1 MNEAPQTSAKN
12 EAHMSAAVE
21 HHVMDILNPTL
32 HHHDLLQSYVRIR
45 TETSSDSK
53 KDHEEFEEPGK
64 DTHSGK
70 YATLADNG
78 DGSVRKNNTRNV
90 HDKRKKNNDK
100 KNKEK
105 LDVAT
110 MESEMRIQKTRRKW
124 RQQDNDCHRQEEVYT
139 DKDRAAAVNMGTTD
153 IKQSLKLKQ
162 RQDRSKSLQI
172 PEETEPGA
180 LLTLGLREMR
190 FGDVSVAINCINKV
204 STIFLG
210 IIKKR
215 QTCIYA

>member
-1 MNEAPQTSAKN
+1 MNEVSQASAKD
-12 EAHMSAAVE
+12 EAHTSAAVE

-45 TETSSDSK
+45 TETGSDSK
-53 KDHEEFEEPGK
+53 KDQEEFEEPSK
-64 DTHSGK
+64 DTHPGK
-70 YATLADNG
+70 YATLADSG
-78 DGSVRKNNTRNV
+78 DGNARKSNARNV
-90 HDKRKKNNDK
+90 HDKRKKSNDK
-100 KNKEK
+100 KEK
-105 LDVAT
+105 DRLDIAT
-110 MESEMRIQKTRRKW
+110 LESEMRIQKTRRKW
-124 RQQDNDCHRQEEVYT
+124 RQQDDCHRQEEVYT

-190 FGDVSVAINCINKV
+190 FGDVNVAVNCINKV
-204 STIFLG
+204 HELWWFF
-210 IIKKR
+210 
-215 QTCIYA
+215 